1 MLQFSWKLLIDISS
15 FTAEIFPTFC
25 KALVSL
31 SLSLSLSYE
40 LLLKGNEMIIQ
51 ILMTVVP
58 NDDAES
64 LL

>member
-31 SLSLSLSYE
+31 SLSLSYE